1 MRIFAF
7 VKCICLDHIKR
18 SRIRKASRVGCF
30 LILIEMKKIL
40 LSAIF
45 ALLVCCSVSAHP
57 IKVTLSNGQV
67 VILESDDYETME
79 DLMAAIKAMERKI
92 SSSTDSSNP
101 PTTAPKNP

>member
-1 MRIFAF
+1 
-7 VKCICLDHIKR
+7 
-18 SRIRKASRVGCF
+18 
-30 LILIEMKKIL
+30 MKNIL

-67 VILESDDYETME
+67 VILESDDYETMA
-79 DLMAAIKAMERKI
+79 DLMAVIGAMERKI

>member
-1 MRIFAF
+1 
-7 VKCICLDHIKR
+7 
-18 SRIRKASRVGCF
+18 
-30 LILIEMKKIL
+30 MKKIL

-45 ALLVCCSVSAHP
+45 ALLVCCSVSAHL

-92 SSSTDSSNP
+92 SSSTDTDSSNP

>member
-1 MRIFAF
+1 
-7 VKCICLDHIKR
+7 
-18 SRIRKASRVGCF
+18 
-30 LILIEMKKIL
+30 MKKIL

-79 DLMAAIKAMERKI
+79 DLI
-92 SSSTDSSNP
+92 T
-101 PTTAPKNP
+101 

>member
-1 MRIFAF
+1 
-7 VKCICLDHIKR
+7 
-18 SRIRKASRVGCF
+18 
-30 LILIEMKKIL
+30 MKKIL

-67 VILESDDYETME
+67 VILESDDYETMA
-79 DLMAAIKAMERKI
+79 DLMAVIGAMERKI

-101 PTTAPKNP
+101 PTTARKNPWYMYIIMVVTLIVFLSRHYF

>member
-1 MRIFAF
+1 
-7 VKCICLDHIKR
+7 
-18 SRIRKASRVGCF
+18 
-30 LILIEMKKIL
+30 MKKIL

-45 ALLVCCSVSAHP
+45 SLLVCCSVSAHP

-79 DLMAAIKAMERKI
+79 DLMAAIKAIERKI